1 MTSTPSTRRPLD
13 GVAMWSIAAHFQP
26 TRPSSPRYD
35 FSKNYRVHPTH
46 WLISTQVPL
55 DEILVLQ
62 RPVRE
67 VVSDAASSQRNRIVM
82 VQKNF
87 GSYPLDH
94 KEEEGPEAG
103 PEEESER
110 SW

>member
-1 MTSTPSTRRPLD
+1 MAWRGDVVYRRSFL
-13 GVAMWSIAAHFQP
+13 ANTATF
-26 TRPSSPRYD
+26 SPRYD
-35 FSKNYRVHPTH
+35 FVKNYRMRSTH
-46 WLISTQVPL
+46 WFISTQVPI
-55 DEILVLQ
+55 DEILVL
-62 RPVRE
+62 RCPVRE